1 MRHKSSSQS
10 MPPKR
15 KDVCDKREP
24 RQYFIASSRKERKT
38 HFSSPS
44 YSYVGARASCV
55 LEVLTAVR
63 RDDDDDTMAEKIDQ
77 TMDFLTG
84 EEHGS
89 DDDEREEK
97 KGRGGERVT
106 EPGQSGLPAIWGW
119 EVRAVFHCRF
129 QIFFPISL

>member
-1 MRHKSSSQS
+1 MW
-10 MPPKR
+10 
-15 KDVCDKREP
+15 V
-24 RQYFIASSRKERKT
+24 
-38 HFSSPS
+38 
-44 YSYVGARASCV
+44 RASCV

-63 RDDDDDTMAEKIDQ
+63 RDDDDTTAEKIDQ

-84 EEHGS
+84 EEHGN
-89 DDDEREEK
+89 DDDEKEEKEEK

-129 QIFFPISL
+129 KIFLTGRPNSDRVITSNAAEKVMEFFYDCRPGI